1 MIAVTGANGLLG
13 SFIVRELLKTNAR
26 FVAIRRKDSD
36 TSLLSDVSEKIIWR
50 EADIVDVVA
59 LNEALK
65 DVSVVIHAAGMVSF
79 NPRDEKKIYAVNVE
93 GTRHIVDACAANN
106 VRRLLHVSS
115 VAALG
120 RQKDQR
126 EVDESNK
133 WIDSE
138 LNTTYAQS
146 KYKAELE
153 VFRGQEEGL
162 STVIVN
168 PTVILAPADWN
179 RSSAQLFKYIWQEK
193 KFYIDGS
200 LNYVDVRDAARI
212 IIKLLDTPIQ
222 NERFILAGGSI
233 PFLDFFKKIAVHFN
247 KKTPTIKLNKSTL
260 KFVAKL
266 EMLRSTL
273 TNSTPLITSE
283 TARLAGTY
291 FSYNNQKIRTILGE
305 EFQTIDETLR
315 WCCEYYIAKI
325 NEKK

>member
-1 MIAVTGANGLLG
+1 MIAITGANGLLG
-13 SFIVRELLKTNAR
+13 SFIIRELVKTNAR
-26 FVAIRRKDSD
+26 FVAIRRKGSD
-36 TSLLSDVSEKIIWR
+36 TSLLSDISHSINWR

-59 LNEALK
+59 LNEALQ
-65 DVSVVIHAAGMVSF
+65 DVSVVIHAAGLVSF
-79 NPRDEKKIYAVNVE
+79 NPRDEKKIHAVNVE

-106 VRRLLHVSS
+106 VKRLVHVSS

-120 RQKDQR
+120 RQKDQH
-126 EVDESNK
+126 EVDESNR

-138 LNTTYAQS
+138 LNSTYARS

-153 VFRGQEEGL
+153 IFRGQEEGL

-168 PTVILAPADWN
+168 PSVILAPADWN
-179 RSSAQLFKYIWQEK
+179 RSSAQLFKYVWQQK

-200 LNYVDVRDAARI
+200 LNYVDVRDAARMI
-212 IIKLLDTPIQ
+212 VKLLDAPVQ
-222 NERFILAGGSI
+222 NERFILNGGSLS
-233 PFLDFFKKIAVHFN
+233 FQDFFTKIAHHFN
-247 KKTPTIKLNKSTL
+247 KKMPTIKLNKSTL

-273 TNSTPLITSE
+273 TNSTPIITRE

-291 FSYNNQKIRTILGE
+291 FSYNNQKIMKVLAE

>member
-1 MIAVTGANGLLG
+1 MIAITGANGLLG
-13 SFIVRELLKTNAR
+13 SFIIRELLKTNAR

-36 TSLLSDVSEKIIWR
+36 ISLLSDVSADITWR
-50 EADIVDVVA
+50 EADVVDSVS
-59 LNEALK
+59 LNEALQ

-79 NPRDEKKIYAVNVE
+79 NPRDKNKIHAVNVE
-93 GTRHIVDACAANN
+93 GTRHVVDACSTNN
-106 VRRLLHVSS
+106 IKRLLHVSS

-133 WIDSE
+133 WLDSD
-138 LNTTYAQS
+138 LNSTYAKS

-153 VFRGQEEGL
+153 VFRAQEEGL

-168 PTVILAPADWN
+168 PSVILAPADWH
-179 RSSAQLFKYIWQEK
+179 RSSAQLFKYVWQQK

-200 LNYVDVRDAARI
+200 LNYVDVRDAARM
-212 IIKLLDTPIQ
+212 IIKLLDAPVQ
-222 NERFILAGGSI
+222 NERFILNGGSI
-233 PFLDFFKKIAVHFN
+233 SFLDFFTDIAGYFN
-247 KKTPTIKLNKSTL
+247 KKPPQIKLNKSTL
-260 KFVAKL
+260 KFVATL
-266 EMLRSTL
+266 ESVRSTL
-273 TNSTPLITSE
+273 TNSTPLITPE

-291 FSYNNQKIRTILGE
+291 FSYNNQKIKKILGE

>member
-1 MIAVTGANGLLG
+1 MIAITGANGLLG
-13 SFIVRELLKTNAR
+13 SFIVRELLKTDTR
-26 FVAIRRKDSD
+26 FVAIRRKGSD
-36 TSLLSDVSEKIIWR
+36 TSLLSDVSEKITWR
-50 EADIVDVVA
+50 EADVVDVVA
-59 LNEALK
+59 LNDALQ
-65 DVSVVIHAAGMVSF
+65 DVNVVIHAAGMVSF
-79 NPRDEKKIYAVNVE
+79 NPRDEKKIYAVNTE
-93 GTRHIVDACAANN
+93 GTRHVVDACATNN
-106 VRRLLHVSS
+106 VRRLIHISS

-138 LNTTYAQS
+138 LNSTYARS

-153 VFRGQEEGL
+153 IFRGQEEGL

-168 PTVILAPADWN
+168 PSVILAPANWD
-179 RSSAQLFKYIWQEK
+179 RSSAQLFKYVWQQK

-200 LNYVDVRDAARI
+200 LNYVDVRDAARMI
-212 IIKLLDTPIQ
+212 VKLLNAPVQ
-222 NERFILAGGSI
+222 NERFIISGGSI
-233 PFLDFFKKIAVHFN
+233 SFLEFFKKIALHLN
-247 KKTPTIKLNKSTL
+247 KKTPSIKLNKSLL
-260 KFVAKL
+260 KFVARL

-273 TNSTPLITSE
+273 TNSTPLITPE

-291 FSYNNQKIRTILGE
+291 FSYNNQKITTVLGE